1 MAWRAWRDVRQAALR
16 ALPAIL
22 LSGPAAAAETAAQH
36 GGGGFALLLL
46 AYRQDLERLI
56 EALRAG
62 AAELADGAAM
72 APAEM
77 MGALHRVTAGTDP
90 LLLVVGLLAIL
101 AAGFLARQAVRR
113 RLVDPLDGGAARS
126 DRFAQ
131 RLARALYRALVDLL
145 GLGAFALTAI
155 VLVTAF
161 VPAPGAARSFLLS
174 YVTAALVALAVALAS
189 RFLLAPEAPGARL
202 LPLGDGAARFL
213 HGWLVT
219 LAAVGSVAWLSA
231 ALLILSGMQLAAHL
245 LLALAVGTL
254 MALLLMAMIL
264 SGRRLLA
271 TALLGESP
279 SAASPLRARLARSWH
294 VLAILYIAVIW
305 ALWAASI
312 VSRGPSSI
320 WSAVASVLLAAALP
334 LLDQGFGR
342 GLAQVLG
349 ADAALPAARE
359 RTFAIIRRAF
369 RIVLVGVAIVLL
381 PSFWGIDVLR
391 LLGAPGAAVF
401 SHALFNILITT
412 LVAYVVWQLAE
423 TVLDRSLATSG
434 PVATL
439 TQTARART
447 LKPLLRKFILTVL
460 VVIWAMIALS
470 AVGIDI
476 GPLLAGAGVVGIAL
490 GFGAQTLVRDVVSGI
505 FFLLDDAFRVGE
517 YIEAGTLKGTVEGI
531 SIRSLRVRHHR
542 GALHTVPYGELKSLT
557 NHSRDW
563 VIVKLEFLVT
573 YDTDVEQVRKL
584 VKGIGQ
590 ELLEDPELGPNFIE
604 PLKSQGI
611 HQLADHGLLVRAKF
625 TAKPGEQFVIRRAA
639 LERIKQTFDAAGIKF
654 AYPTV
659 TIHSN
664 AGAPP
669 PDEQA
674 LQAAARTAL
683 RAPANGTPNAA

>member
-279 SAASPLRARLARSWH
+279 SAASPLRARLARSW
-294 VLAILYIAVIW
+294 
-305 ALWAASI
+305 
-312 VSRGPSSI
+312 
-320 WSAVASVLLAAALP
+320 AVASVLLAAALP

>member
-1 MAWRAWRDVRQAALR
+1 MAWRGWRDVRQATAR
-16 ALPAIL
+16 ALPAIFL
-22 LSGPAAAAETAAQH
+22 AWPAAAEPAAQH

-62 AAELADGAAM
+62 AAELAAGAAM

-90 LLLVVGLLAIL
+90 LVLVVGLLAIL

-113 RLVDPLDGGAARS
+113 RLADSLDGGAARS

-145 GLGAFALTAI
+145 ALGAFALTAI
-155 VLVTAF
+155 VLVTVF

-174 YVTAALVALAVALAS
+174 YLTAALVTLGVALTS
-189 RFLLAPEAPGARL
+189 RLLLAPDAPGARL

-213 HGWLVT
+213 HRWLVT

-245 LLALAVGTL
+245 ILALAVGTL
-254 MALLLMAMIL
+254 MALLLGAMIL
-264 SGRRLLA
+264 SGRRLVA
-271 TALLGESP
+271 TALLGEDP
-279 SAASPLRARLARSWH
+279 AAASPLRARLARSWH
-294 VLAILYIAVIW
+294 IFAILYLAVIW

-334 LLDQGFGR
+334 LVDQGFGR

-349 ADAALPAARE
+349 ADAALAARE
-359 RTFAIIRRAF
+359 RTGAIIRRAF

-381 PSFWGIDVLR
+381 PSFWGIDVPR

-423 TVLDRSLATSG
+423 TVLDRSLATGG
-434 PVATL
+434 PAATL

-447 LKPLLRKFILTVL
+447 LKPLLRKFISPC
-460 VVIWAMIALS
+460 W
-470 AVGIDI
+470 
-476 GPLLAGAGVVGIAL
+476 
-490 GFGAQTLVRDVVSGI
+490 
-505 FFLLDDAFRVGE
+505 
-517 YIEAGTLKGTVEGI
+517 
-531 SIRSLRVRHHR
+531 
-542 GALHTVPYGELKSLT
+542 
-557 NHSRDW
+557 W
-563 VIVKLEFLVT
+563 
-573 YDTDVEQVRKL
+573 
-584 VKGIGQ
+584 
-590 ELLEDPELGPNFIE
+590 
-604 PLKSQGI
+604 
-611 HQLADHGLLVRAKF
+611 
-625 TAKPGEQFVIRRAA
+625 
-639 LERIKQTFDAAGIKF
+639 
-654 AYPTV
+654 
-659 TIHSN
+659 
-664 AGAPP
+664 
-669 PDEQA
+669 
-674 LQAAARTAL
+674 
-683 RAPANGTPNAA
+683 